1 MTNQIPFSIF
11 GIFAMI
17 AAVASLWLPETLN
30 KPVFQSIGDAE
41 ENREK
46 EETRKCFS
54 CFKKVNKVEDDYLDI

>member
-1 MTNQIPFSIF
+1 
-11 GIFAMI
+11 MI

-46 EETRKCFS
+46 EETGKCFS
-54 CFKKVNKVEDDYLDI
+54 CFKKVNKVGDNYLDI